1 MKNRQSYL
9 NTLFEFLD
17 KEVIKVIV
25 GVRRCGKSTLLRLF
39 SEELVKRKI
48 PKKNILHVNFE
59 SMRYREIIDY
69 NLFYD
74 YIAERIPEKGKAYM
88 LIDEPQNVIGWER
101 AVNSFKVD
109 FDCDI
114 YITGS
119 NARLLSSELSTLISG
134 RYVEIDLYPLSY
146 KEYLDFQSIEKS
158 DKTFQDYLKFGG
170 FPSIIELGENV
181 DRINDILDGIY
192 NTVIVKDVIA
202 KSKIKDEELLQKIV
216 AFLADNVGN
225 STSSNSISNSLIS
238 EKRIENTKKAPATST
253 VESYICALEKAFV
266 FYEAK
271 RYDVKGKNL
280 LKTLGKYYIVD
291 TGLRNMLLGYRDVD
305 RGHILE
311 NIVFLELKRRGY
323 NVFIGKVD
331 EKEVDFIAEKASH
344 KMYIQV
350 CETLGDDKTLKRE
363 LVPLLA
369 IKDNYEK
376 LIITNDKT
384 FVESYEGIKVKNTAD
399 WLYVQ

>member
-9 NTLFEFLD
+9 NTLLEFID

-25 GVRRCGKSTLLRLF
+25 GVRRCGKSTLLKLF
-39 SEELVKRKI
+39 AAELKKRKI
-48 PKKNILHVNFE
+48 PGKNIIHINFE
-59 SMRYREIIDY
+59 SMKYRDITDH

-74 YIAERIPEKGKAYM
+74 YVTERIPENGKTYL
-88 LIDEPQNVIGWER
+88 LIDEPQNVHGWEK

-119 NARLLSSELSTLISG
+119 NARLLSSELSTLIAG

-146 KEYLDFQSIEKS
+146 KEYLDFRGIEKS
-158 DKTFQDYLKFGG
+158 EKTFQDYLKFGG
-170 FPSIIELGENV
+170 FPSIVELGENV
-181 DRINDILDGIY
+181 DRINDVLDGIY

-202 KSKIKDEELLQKIV
+202 KNKIKDEELLQKIV
-216 AFLADNVGN
+216 AFLADNIGN
-225 STSSNSISNSLIS
+225 STSSNSIANSLIGD
-238 EKRIENTKKAPATST
+238 KRIENTNKSPAAST
-253 VESYICALEKAFV
+253 VESYISALEKAFV

-291 TGLRNMLLGYRDVD
+291 IGLRNMLLGYRDVD
-305 RGHILE
+305 RGHVLE

-323 NVFIGKVD
+323 NVFIGKVE

-350 CETLGDDKTLKRE
+350 CETLGDDKTLRRE
-363 LVPLLA
+363 LTPLLA
-369 IKDNYEK
+369 IKNNYEK
-376 LIITNDKT
+376 YIITNDKT
-384 FVESYEGIKVKNTAD
+384 YVESYEGIIVKNTAD
-399 WLYVQ
+399 WLCG

>member
-39 SEELVKRKI
+39 SEELEKRKI
-48 PKKNILHVNFE
+48 PKKNILHLNFE
-59 SMRYREIIDY
+59 SMRYREIVDY

-74 YIAERIPEKGKAYM
+74 YIAERIPDNGKVYL
-88 LIDEPQNVIGWER
+88 LIDEPQNVIGWEK

-146 KEYLDFQSIEKS
+146 KEYLDFHGIEKS
-158 DKTFQDYLKFGG
+158 DKTFQEYLKFGG
-170 FPSIIELGENV
+170 FPSIVELGVNV
-181 DRINDILDGIY
+181 DRINDVLDGIY

-225 STSSNSISNSLIS
+225 STSSNSIAKSLVS
-238 EKRIENTKKAPATST
+238 EKRIENTKMAPATST
-253 VESYICALEKAFV
+253 VESYINALRKAFV

-323 NVFIGKVD
+323 NLFIGKVD

-350 CETLGDDKTLKRE
+350 CETLGDDNTLKRE
-363 LVPLLA
+363 LAPLLA
-369 IKDNYEK
+369 IQDNYEK

-399 WLYVQ
+399 WLCTQ

>member
-9 NTLFEFLD
+9 NTLLEFLD

-25 GVRRCGKSTLLRLF
+25 GVRRCGKSTLLKLF
-39 SEELVKRKI
+39 TAELKKRKI
-48 PKKNILHVNFE
+48 PAKNIIHINFE
-59 SMRYREIIDY
+59 SMKYRDITDY

-74 YIAERIPEKGKAYM
+74 YVSECIPENGKVYL
-88 LIDEPQNVIGWER
+88 LIDEPQNVTGWEK

-119 NARLLSSELSTLISG
+119 NASLLSSELSTLIAG

-146 KEYLDFQSIEKS
+146 KEYLDFHGIEKN
-158 DKTFQDYLKFGG
+158 DKTFQNYLKLGG
-170 FPSIIELGENV
+170 FPSIVELGENV
-181 DRINDILDGIY
+181 DRINDVLDGIY

-202 KSKIKDEELLQKIV
+202 KNKIKDEELLQKIV

-225 STSSNSISNSLIS
+225 STSSNSIANSLVS
-238 EKRIENTKKAPATST
+238 EKRIDNTKKAPAVST
-253 VESYICALEKAFV
+253 VESYINALEKAFI

-271 RYDVKGKNL
+271 RYDVKGKTL

-291 TGLRNMLLGYRDVD
+291 IGLRNMLLGYRDVD

-311 NIVFLELKRRGY
+311 NIVYLELKRRGY

-344 KMYIQV
+344 KLYIQV
-350 CETLGDDKTLKRE
+350 SETLGETSTLERE
-363 LVPLLA
+363 LAPFRA

-376 LIITNDKT
+376 IIITNDKT
-384 FVESYEGIKVKNTAD
+384 FVESYEGIKVKNTVD
-399 WLYVQ
+399 WLCE

>member
-1 MKNRQSYL
+1 MKNRHSYL
-9 NTLFEFLD
+9 NTLLEFLD

-25 GVRRCGKSTLLRLF
+25 GVRRCGKSTLLKLF
-39 SEELVKRKI
+39 AEELKNRKI
-48 PKKNILHVNFE
+48 PKNNIIHINFE
-59 SMRYREIIDY
+59 SMKYRDITDY

-74 YIAERIPEKGKAYM
+74 YVMGQAPENGKTYL
-88 LIDEPQNVIGWER
+88 LIDEPQNVIGWEK

-134 RYVEIDLYPLSY
+134 RYVEIDLYPLSF
-146 KEYLDFQSIEKS
+146 KEFLDFHGTENN
-158 DKTFQDYLKFGG
+158 DKAFQDYLKFGG
-170 FPSIIELGENV
+170 FPSIVELGENV
-181 DRINDILDGIY
+181 DRINDVLDGIY

-202 KSKIKDEELLQKIV
+202 KNKIKDEELLQKIV

-225 STSSNSISNSLIS
+225 STSSNSIANSLVN

-253 VESYICALEKAFV
+253 VENYIRALEKAFV

-291 TGLRNMLLGYRDVD
+291 IGLRNMLLGYRDVD

-323 NVFIGKVD
+323 NVFIGKID
-331 EKEVDFIAEKASH
+331 EREVDFIAEKASD
-344 KMYIQV
+344 KMYLQV
-350 CETLGDDKTLKRE
+350 CETLGDDNTLKRE
-363 LVPLLA
+363 LAPLL
-369 IKDNYEK
+369 IIQDNYEK
-376 LIITNDKT
+376 MIITNDKT
-384 FVESYEGIKVKNTAD
+384 FIESYNGIKVKNTAD
-399 WLYVQ
+399 WLCE

>member
-1 MKNRQSYL
+1 MKNRQNYL
-9 NTLFEFLD
+9 NTLLEFLD

-25 GVRRCGKSTLLRLF
+25 GVRRCGKSTLLKLF
-39 SEELVKRKI
+39 TEELKKRRI
-48 PKKNILHVNFE
+48 PGKNIIHINFE
-59 SMRYREIIDY
+59 SMKYGNITDCS
-69 NLFYD
+69 LFYD
-74 YIAERIPEKGKAYM
+74 YVAERIPENGKMYL
-88 LIDEPQNVIGWER
+88 LIDEPQNVIGWEK

-134 RYVEIDLYPLSY
+134 RYVEIKLYPLSY
-146 KEYLDFQSIEKS
+146 KEYLDFHGMEKN
-158 DKTFQDYLKFGG
+158 DRTFQDYIKYGG
-170 FPSIIELGENV
+170 FPSIVELGENV
-181 DRINDILDGIY
+181 DRINDVLDGIY
-192 NTVIVKDVIA
+192 NTVIVKDVIT
-202 KSKIKDEELLQKIV
+202 KNKIKDEELLQKIV
-216 AFLADNVGN
+216 MFLADNIGN
-225 STSSNSISNSLIS
+225 STSSNSIANNLAG

-253 VESYICALEKAFV
+253 IENYIGALEKAFI
-266 FYEAK
+266 FYEAR

-291 TGLRNMLLGYRDVD
+291 TGLRNMLLGYRDID

-323 NVFIGKVD
+323 DVFIGKVD

-350 CETLGDDKTLKRE
+350 CETLGDDKTLERE
-363 LVPLLA
+363 LAPLLK
-369 IKDNYEK
+369 IQDNYEK
-376 LIITNDKT
+376 FIITNDKT
-384 FVESYEGIKVKNTAD
+384 FVESYDGIKVKNTAE
-399 WLYVQ
+399 WLYE

>member
-9 NTLFEFLD
+9 DTLLEFLD

-25 GVRRCGKSTLLRLF
+25 GVRRCGKSSLLKLF
-39 SEELVKRKI
+39 IQELEKRKI
-48 PKKNILHVNFE
+48 PAKNIIYINFE
-59 SMRYREIIDY
+59 SMKYRDIADF

-74 YIAERIPEKGKAYM
+74 YVASRIPESGKAYIF
-88 LIDEPQNVIGWER
+88 IDEPQNIPGWEKS
-101 AVNSFKVD
+101 VNSFKVD

-134 RYVEIDLYPLSY
+134 RYVEIELYPLSY
-146 KEYLDFQSIEKS
+146 REYLDFHGLEKS
-158 DKTFQDYLKFGG
+158 DKAYQNYLKYGG
-170 FPSIIELGENV
+170 FPSIVELGDNV
-181 DRINDILDGIY
+181 DRIIDVLDGIY
-192 NTVIVKDVIA
+192 NTVIVKDVIL
-202 KSKIKDEELLQKIV
+202 KNKIKDEELLQKIV

-225 STSSNSISNSLIS
+225 PTSSNSIANSLVS
-238 EKRIENTKKAPATST
+238 EKRVETTRKSPATST
-253 VESYICALEKAFV
+253 VESYINALEKAYV
-266 FYEAK
+266 FYEAR

-291 TGLRNMLLGYRDVD
+291 IGLRNMLLGYRDVD

-311 NIVFLELKRRGY
+311 NIIFLELKRRGY

-331 EKEVDFIAEKASH
+331 DKEVDFIAEKASH

-350 CETLGDDKTLKRE
+350 CETLGDDDTLRRE
-363 LVPLLA
+363 LAPLFA
-369 IKDNYEK
+369 IQDNYRK
-376 LIITNDKT
+376 VIITNDKT
-384 FVESYEGIKVKNTAD
+384 FVESYEGIEVKNAAD
-399 WLYVQ
+399 WLCE